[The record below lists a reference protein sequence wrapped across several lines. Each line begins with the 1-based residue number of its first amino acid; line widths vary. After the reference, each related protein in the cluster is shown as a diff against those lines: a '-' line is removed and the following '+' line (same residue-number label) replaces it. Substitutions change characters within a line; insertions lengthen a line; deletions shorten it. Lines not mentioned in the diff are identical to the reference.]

1 MEEDGAEPLY
11 HLVLCPYSHH
21 TGESLFPFFG
31 PYCHTLIVSPM
42 SPNLKFSIKDLKFC
56 KECMSIGL
64 YQLVFS
70 QFSVASISVCYL
82 SHSSSDLNQRW
93 RLQKILNA
101 PLPHPPSRVNRK
113 VCIKANLTPKVISYW
128 RTEGGEGSKVARG
141 WKKMSPW
148 AQGSRF
154 LPISAFG
161 EHARRLFFI
170 PTCLTVDIEA
180 SQWRSPQSGGKFLD
194 QSTAWKNLSKTK

>member
-1 MEEDGAEPLY
+1 MELILTGVGEFGKLWCTRKSQGAGKGGGRGRTSLPLG
-11 HLVLCPYSHH
+11 PIP
-21 TGESLFPFFG
+21 LFPSYRRIFVSIFR

-64 YQLVFS
+64 YQPVFS

-113 VCIKANLTPKVISYW
+113 VCIKANLTPKVISYCQLKD
-128 RTEGGEGSKVARG
+128 RGRGGVEGGEGGGGA
-141 WKKMSPW
+141 
-148 AQGSRF
+148 
-154 LPISAFG
+154 LLYTY
-161 EHARRLFFI
+161 LFN
-170 PTCLTVDIEA
+170 C
-180 SQWRSPQSGGKFLD
+180 GY
-194 QSTAWKNLSKTK
+194 